1 MARFVPA
8 LGLALLAAVA
18 SPAGAEDAPAWVM
31 DPAESR
37 LEIAYPGS
45 PVSGG
50 GPFERFDA
58 EIRFDPARP
67 EATRLRVVVE
77 TGSLRLRDRE
87 ARQIAPGPEWLD
99 TAGFPEAVF
108 EAEGA
113 RRTGESWTSDG
124 TLTLKGVTAPVAVA
138 YTVETDGERAVATGF
153 ATVPRRDFGVGLGD
167 REEDR
172 IVAAEIAVRFTVT
185 ARRAE
190 EN

>member
-1 MARFVPA
+1 MARFVAA
-8 LGLALLAAVA
+8 LLLAVLAAVA
-18 SPAGAEDAPAWVM
+18 VPARAEDAPAWVM

-50 GPFERFDA
+50 GPFQRFDA
-58 EIRFDPARP
+58 AIRFDPARP

-87 ARQIAPGPEWLD
+87 ARQIAPGPQWLD
-99 TAGFPEAVF
+99 AAGFPEAVF

-113 RRTGESWTSDG
+113 RPAADGWASDG
-124 TLTLKGVTAPVAVA
+124 TLTLKGVTAPLAIR
-138 YTVETDGERAVATGF
+138 YTVEVDGDRAVATGF

-185 ARRAE
+185 ATRAP
-190 EN
+190 